1 LVLQLTNSAFDLGLV
16 SALQFLPVLAFA
28 LFAGV
33 LVDRFPKR
41 RMLVI
46 TQSLSLVQA
55 IVIAVLT
62 ISGQIQLWQIY
73 VLALLLGVVSAFD
86 TPSRQSFVMEL
97 VRRESV
103 VNAVG
108 LNSAQFN
115 AGRLVGPAVGGLVI
129 ARWGVGVCFAVNAV
143 SFFAVIVC
151 LVLLRASEFHG
162 QERRPE
168 RGRLGVELRQ
178 GVSFLLHTPDLV
190 AVTIVLLG
198 MGTFGYNVSTI
209 IPLIAQG
216 PLHTGPEGYGLLASS
231 IGIGSLSGALL
242 LASRGRASM
251 GLLMI
256 TAAGACIFFG
266 TVAFSTWFAL
276 DFLLFVIVGGCL
288 QSFQSSANSM
298 MQLRAP
304 NELRGRVMSVFTV
317 VTLGFLPIGSLLTGW
332 LAQTAGISFMIVLE
346 GTLGLLA
353 VGASWMYRSRRALA
367 AAPAPESPEASATMP
382 A

>member
-1 LVLQLTNSAFDLGLV
+1 V